1 MIIYIGSCML
11 NFQSD
16 ALLSNTLL
24 LSIVYFVCVDPN
36 FLVCLTVEQG
46 NRTIESH
53 LVGISRLEYMSPPFL
68 MESVPDVVTNGL
80 IILPVLTDSFK
91 SV

>member
-1 MIIYIGSCML
+1 MIIYIGSYML

-24 LSIVYFVCVDPN
+24 LCVDPN
-36 FLVCLTVEQG
+36 FLVCLTV
-46 NRTIESH
+46 ESH

-68 MESVPDVVTNGL
+68 MESVPEVVTNGL